1 MARYPMICILFLY
14 IIFPLLIK
22 STQFYLLACSALS
35 YHLVSYTIS
44 FLRVSHPLSAVS
56 DTIRDLQPQICSL
69 QRQPYTWSCNQ
80 QAVWNDNPTVKAS
93 TGTSRSATTKSSFC
107 SHQTSSSFC
116 CCCYWWWWIFVCFFL
131 CAATSIRSYK
141 TADFVNYKRG
151 LKNKNSESD
160 ATEWFCSWKCAP
172 SSARET
178 ISLLRSSLQL

>member
-80 QAVWNDNPTVKAS
+80 QAVWNDNSTFKAS
-93 TGTSRSATTKSSFC
+93 TATSRSATTNQVFAVIKLLPHFVVVVGGGGFLFVC
-107 SHQTSSSFC
+107 LFLQRQAFAATKQQTSWTTNVGWKTKILSLTPQNGF
-116 CCCYWWWWIFVCFFL
+116 
-131 CAATSIRSYK
+131 AAENVPQVLHGK
-141 TADFVNYKRG
+141 
-151 LKNKNSESD
+151 
-160 ATEWFCSWKCAP
+160 
-172 SSARET
+172 
-178 ISLLRSSLQL
+178 